1 MADIP
6 DSHVITGDPFLEK
19 ANLSDI
25 VLIQGFQH
33 IYEAGRAIIR
43 DKIAMER
50 TAVSWANHAT

>member
-19 ANLSDI
+19 ANLNDI

-33 IYEAGRAIIR
+33 IREAGRAIIR

-50 TAVSWANHAT
+50 TAVS